1 MVAGLGS
8 AGMLGGL
15 GGVSATQGLGGS
27 FMPGEWDWMQNPM
40 MMQAMLGAGGM
51 FGDQQQQPMMAP
63 PQLGPMPMGRQ
74 TPIQAPQMPQTPF
87 QQRPPWYGGM
97 FSG

>member
-1 MVAGLGS
+1 MFAGLGPS
-8 AGMLGGL
+8 GALAG
-15 GGVSATQGLGGS
+15 APS

-40 MMQAMLGAGGM
+40 AMQMLMGAGGM
-51 FGDQQQQPMMAP
+51 FGQQQQQQPQMPP

-74 TPIQAPQMPQTPF
+74 TPIQAPPSPQTPF